1 MPSLTTVTLNK
12 ELAFKYKKTIHTKSS
27 SPSPPSFLDI
37 TPALQEYL
45 QFIVSFTFSSQH
57 QIAVF
62 TSHNNSSFP
71 SSLSLFLW
79 NSISCHQ
86 VILQANSLISWQF
99 QRSTQTLHI
108 LTVTIIIDCIAVTNP
123 ISYTQTRS
131 CSSFVSFTHRS
142 CYCNGRIIL
151 NLSPLSSLGIL
162 PPLPHMEGTDSQHQ
176 TRHAIAIIP
185 HFILDSSEMNTRE

>member
-1 MPSLTTVTLNK
+1 MVFVPSLWRVLLITLSSQTDIPSLTTVTLDK
-12 ELAFKYKKTIHTKSS
+12 ELAFNYKKTIHTKSS

-71 SSLSLFLW
+71 SSLSLYLW
-79 NSISCHQ
+79 YSISCHQ

-108 LTVTIIIDCIAVTNP
+108 LTVTIIIDCTAMTNP
-123 ISYTQTRS
+123 IPCSKTRRCFS
-131 CSSFVSFTHRS
+131 LMSFNYSSFK
-142 CYCNGRIIL
+142 
-151 NLSPLSSLGIL
+151 
-162 PPLPHMEGTDSQHQ
+162 
-176 TRHAIAIIP
+176 
-185 HFILDSSEMNTRE
+185 